1 MAFSGW
7 IECFQRLKVTTV
19 TIDIEPVLRIF
30 LPLYLLLFLA
40 SVFFWRL
47 YAVRQQ
53 SGVAVSALAKRQGSN
68 KLIDLAFQ
76 VMFGLRIA
84 VICVFA
90 LAPSWYSLLSPLPVL
105 QMPEIAA
112 LGLALLVGSWV
123 WIVTAQSQMGKAWR
137 IGIDRG
143 NATELVT
150 DGVFALSRNPIFL
163 GMRANALGLFLALP
177 NALTLAM
184 LIFGELLLPY
194 HVRYEER
201 HLLALHGEAFKA
213 YCRKVRRWL

>member
-1 MAFSGW
+1 
-7 IECFQRLKVTTV
+7 VTTV
-19 TIDIEPVLRIF
+19 TIDIDPLLRIF
-30 LPLYLLLFLA
+30 LPFYLGLFLA

-84 VICVFA
+84 VILVFA
-90 LAPSWYSLLSPLPVL
+90 LAPNWYGLLLPFPSLRTPAV
-105 QMPEIAA
+105 AA
-112 LGLALLVGSWV
+112 IGLALLVGSWL
-123 WIVTAQSQMGKAWR
+123 WIVAAQSQMGRAWR
-137 IGIDRG
+137 IGIDQG
-143 NATELVT
+143 NAAELVT
-150 DGVFALSRNPIFL
+150 EGLFRLSRNPIFL
-163 GMRANALGLFLALP
+163 GMRVNALGLFLVLP

-184 LIFGELLLPY
+184 LIFAELLLPW

-201 HLLALHGEAFKA
+201 HLMALHGEAFQA
-213 YCRKVRRWL
+213 YCQRVRCWL